1 MGYDRMIPCTRLT
14 ISPVAASSCI
24 DLFFACFYFSSPTG
38 GGSIKALPT
47 AATALGDVFYTTLS
61 FFFYYW
67 HQKGKGRMF
76 DDNESHRTKTLGGS
90 FHMLLALF
98 TKIVLGV

>member
-1 MGYDRMIPCTRLT
+1 MIPCTRLT

-24 DLFFACFYFSSPTG
+24 DLFFCFFFSPTG

-47 AATALGDVFYTTLS
+47 AAAALCDVFYTTFS
-61 FFFYYW
+61 FFYYW

-90 FHMLLALF
+90 FHILLALF

>member
-1 MGYDRMIPCTRLT
+1 
-14 ISPVAASSCI
+14 
-24 DLFFACFYFSSPTG
+24 
-38 GGSIKALPT
+38 
-47 AATALGDVFYTTLS
+47 
-61 FFFYYW
+61 
-67 HQKGKGRMF
+67 MF